1 MLLGLKV
8 NRCSQ
13 NVMHTI
19 SKLVIIIFW
28 PAILFL
34 LLTLDLIRYKKS
46 SPDSTLKSRDS
57 EKERRQKYVRNFQT
71 KDSLQRGEWI
81 QVSNPINPYGFKG
94 CNFSFHSWGKYAAK
108 SMAERSAGVQL
119 WVWKKFW
126 EDYFNNV
133 DVFRSY
139 ASRFLRSFGKD
150 RTLLMVGDSHMEG
163 QFLSLVCLLWSVNN
177 TVQSLKP
184 IQMQPVR
191 KSIQFSPDYRPI
203 SFIRWDIFG
212 NRRSGKNGEK
222 FKYWYF

>member
-34 LLTLDLIRYKKS
+34 LLTLDLNRYKKS
-46 SPDSTLKSRDS
+46 SPNSTLKTRDS

-126 EDYFNNV
+126 EEYFDNV

-139 ASRFLRSFGKD
+139 ASRFLSSFGKD
-150 RTLLMVGDSHMEG
+150 RTLLMVGYFFTSFFHIPRKTFYQG
-163 QFLSLVCLLWSVNN
+163 LSYGRSVLVVGVLALVCKQHSTISEAYSDATSKEIY
-177 TVQSLKP
+177 TVQSRL
-184 IQMQPVR
+184 
-191 KSIQFSPDYRPI
+191 
-203 SFIRWDIFG
+203 
-212 NRRSGKNGEK
+212 
-222 FKYWYF
+222 